1 MNLFIR
7 LSPLVLFPMQDT
19 FIKIK
24 VTPPQAKVILFP
36 KAPIPTKPEAD
47 VLLCVCLCFFFKQL
61 CLV

>member
-1 MNLFIR
+1 
-7 LSPLVLFPMQDT
+7 MQDT
-19 FIKIK
+19 LIKIK